1 MALDTAE
8 KRASAVSLNPG
19 APPSPTPN
27 ALLDQEWRQES
38 GWAYSGI
45 LIGVGVPPAPIP
57 PAEEIAADAV
67 GVLFLPGIDRR
78 RYIRW
83 EQEIL
88 AFWVEYFEEILDLS
102 EAQARLRAQE
112 VVAAAS
118 QMPDEDP
125 KDFWLRYFRRV
136 RQLEARRLMIE
147 LDDEALLV
155 LTS

>member
-1 MALDTAE
+1 MARGRTSTTFGQLF
-8 KRASAVSLNPG
+8 
-19 APPSPTPN
+19 TPL
-27 ALLDQEWRQES
+27 AISHGEQF
-38 GWAYSGI
+38 
-45 LIGVGVPPAPIP
+45 VPAPIP
-57 PAEEIAADAV
+57 VPELVVTNV
-67 GVLFLPGIDRR
+67 GEVLFLPGIDRR

-83 EQEIL
+83 EQEVL
-88 AFWVEYFEEILDLS
+88 SFWVEYFEEVLDLS